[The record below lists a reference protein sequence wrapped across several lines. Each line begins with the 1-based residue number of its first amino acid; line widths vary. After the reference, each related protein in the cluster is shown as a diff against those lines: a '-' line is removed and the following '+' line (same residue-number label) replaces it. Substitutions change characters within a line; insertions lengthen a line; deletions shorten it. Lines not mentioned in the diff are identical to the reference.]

1 MPLRESVSEQLLP
14 VLEWLAA
21 EPDADPVAD
30 LTALRGHLTSLPAS
44 ISSSAEGRECVEQL
58 AARALDACDR
68 FKPRLLDVALP
79 LPRQLNVASVELVAA
94 MLDLAGFFLCLA
106 ESIGERRVL
115 ARRQDP
121 SAFVSH
127 GLRLVREAFLVSA
140 MGGGVVPSG
149 LWSRAYRLFADSAGD
164 GGADGQPEGERDAA
178 ALDFK
183 RLLALAALQPE
194 SLTARELAWSDDYLE
209 AAAGA
214 ADVSRT
220 PLQPTASAFWIDAGA
235 DAGPVAMVRESS
247 PAVAGLLYFS
257 AHGVS
262 RRAASHVAW
271 LSARMADAETEGECR
286 GGTEL
291 LMPDAEG
298 LPVGLTPAEAL
309 SLLERMRD
317 RWASPPNRAQSRR
330 AQQYTVE
337 VCAGLRAIW
346 DANRRG
352 ADSSGIVEWTVYNES
367 PGGYAVM
374 AVAGVAGTLSAGM
387 PIALRRD
394 AGQPWS
400 ICLVRWLRSD
410 QPDRAELGLQLIAQ
424 SCTPVAVG
432 FRGGDV
438 RMTVP
443 ALILPPK
450 AALRRNQAIL
460 APAGTY
466 TSRGFSLVHEGDRVY
481 VAQARVLSL
490 DMQTANVELFQY
502 EIDPYPG

>member
-1 MPLRESVSEQLLP
+1 MPLRESVSEQLVP
-14 VLEWLAA
+14 VLAWLAA
-21 EPDADPVAD
+21 EPDADPVVDLAALRAH
-30 LTALRGHLTSLPAS
+30 LTALPAS
-44 ISSSAEGRECVEQL
+44 ISSSAEGCECVEQL

-68 FKPRLLDVALP
+68 FKPRLLDMALP
-79 LPRQLNVASVELVAA
+79 LPRQLNAASVELVAT
-94 MLDLAGFFLCLA
+94 MLDLAAFFMCLA
-106 ESIGERRVL
+106 RSAGERRVL
-115 ARRQDP
+115 ARREDP

-127 GLRLVREAFLVSA
+127 GLRLLSEAFLVSA
-140 MGGGVVPSG
+140 MGGAVVPPG
-149 LWSRAYRLFADSAGD
+149 LWSRAHQLFADRVR
-164 GGADGQPEGERDAA
+164 DGQPEDAQDVA

-194 SLTARELAWSDDYLE
+194 SLTARELAWSSDYLE
-209 AAAGA
+209 AAADA
-214 ADVSRT
+214 AVISGT
-220 PLQPTASAFWIDAGA
+220 PLQPSASAFWIDPAH
-235 DAGPVAMVRESS
+235 DAGPVAMVREA
-247 PAVAGLLYFS
+247 PAAVAGVLYFS

-262 RRAASHVAW
+262 RRAAAHVDW
-271 LSARMADAETEGECR
+271 LKDRMADAETEGECR
-286 GGTEL
+286 GTEL
-291 LMPDAEG
+291 LAPDAEG

-317 RWASPPNRAQSRR
+317 RWASPPNRVQPRR
-330 AQQYTVE
+330 AQQYTVQ
-337 VCAGLRAIW
+337 VCAGLRSIW
-346 DANRRG
+346 EASWRG
-352 ADSSGIVEWTVYNES
+352 ADSSGIGEWTVYNES
-367 PGGYAVM
+367 PSGYAVM

-387 PIALRRD
+387 PIALRRET
-394 AGQPWS
+394 GQPWS
-400 ICLVRWLRSD
+400 ICLVRWIRSD

-424 SCTPVAVG
+424 SCTPVTVG

-450 AALRRNQAIL
+450 APLRRNQAIL

-466 TSRGFSLVHEGDRVY
+466 TSRGFSLVHDGERVY

>member
-1 MPLRESVSEQLLP
+1 MPLRESVSEQLFP
-14 VLEWLAA
+14 VMEWLAA
-21 EPDADPVAD
+21 EPDADPVTD
-30 LTALRGHLTSLPAS
+30 LAALRVHLTTLPAS

-79 LPRQLNVASVELVAA
+79 LPGQLNAALVDLVSAI
-94 MLDLAGFFLCLA
+94 LDLAAFFLCLA
-106 ESIGERRVL
+106 ESASERRVL
-115 ARRQDP
+115 GRRQTP

-140 MGGGVVPSG
+140 MGGALAPAG
-149 LWSRAYRLFADSAGD
+149 LWSRAHRLFAERVGD
-164 GGADGQPEGERDAA
+164 GGLDGQPEGERDSAA
-178 ALDFK
+178 PEFK

-194 SLTARELAWSDDYLE
+194 SLTARELVWASDYLE
-209 AAAGA
+209 ATAGA
-214 ADVSRT
+214 AAVSDA
-220 PLQPTASAFWIDAGA
+220 PLQPTASAFWIDLAG
-235 DAGPVAMVRESS
+235 DAGPVAMARESL
-247 PAVAGLLYFS
+247 PAVAALLHFS
-257 AHGVS
+257 AHGIS
-262 RRAASHVAW
+262 RRAAAHLDW
-271 LSARMADAETEGECR
+271 LKARMTDGESDGDR
-286 GGTEL
+286 GIEL
-291 LMPDAEG
+291 LTPDAEG
-298 LPVGLTPAEAL
+298 LPVGLTPTEAL

-317 RWASPPNRAQSRR
+317 RWASPPNRAQPRR
-330 AQQYTVE
+330 AQQYAVQ
-337 VCAGLRAIW
+337 VCAGLRSIW
-346 DANRRG
+346 DATRRG
-352 ADSSGIVEWTVYNES
+352 ADSSAIAEWTVYNES
-367 PGGYAVM
+367 PSGYAVM

-400 ICLVRWLRSD
+400 ICLVRWIRSD

-424 SCTPVAVG
+424 SCTPVTVG

-438 RMTVP
+438 RVAVP

-466 TSRGFSLVHEGDRVY
+466 TSRGFSLVHDGERVY

>member
-21 EPDADPVAD
+21 EPDADPVVD
-30 LTALRGHLTSLPAS
+30 LAALRGRLASLPTS
-44 ISSSAEGRECVEQL
+44 ISSSAEGRECIEQL

-68 FKPRLLDVALP
+68 FKPRLLDMALP
-79 LPRQLNVASVELVAA
+79 LPRQLNAASVELVTA

-106 ESIGERRVL
+106 ESAGERHVL
-115 ARRQDP
+115 TRRQDP

-140 MGGGVVPSG
+140 MSGAVVPAG
-149 LWSRAYRLFADSAGD
+149 LWARAHQLFADGVREGQLAG
-164 GGADGQPEGERDAA
+164 AQEVA

-194 SLTARELAWSDDYLE
+194 SLTARELAWASDYLE
-209 AAAGA
+209 AAAGPA
-214 ADVSRT
+214 VISDT
-220 PLQPTASAFWIDAGA
+220 PLQPTASAFWIDPAE
-235 DAGPVAMVRESS
+235 DAGPIAMVREG
-247 PAVAGLLYFS
+247 PRALAGVLYFS

-262 RRAASHVAW
+262 RRAADHVEW
-271 LSARMADAETEGECR
+271 LKARMVDAETEGECR
-286 GGTEL
+286 GTEL
-291 LMPDAEG
+291 LAPDAEG
-298 LPVGLTPAEAL
+298 LPFGLTPGEAL

-317 RWASPPNRAQSRR
+317 RWASPANRAQPRR
-330 AQQYTVE
+330 TQQYTVQ
-337 VCAGLRAIW
+337 VCVGLRSIW
-346 DANRRG
+346 EANRRG
-352 ADSSGIVEWTVYNES
+352 ADSAGIVEWTVFNES

-400 ICLVRWLRSD
+400 ICLVRWIRSD

-424 SCTPVAVG
+424 SCTPVTVG

-438 RMTVP
+438 RITVP

-450 AALRRNQAIL
+450 APLRRNQAIL

-466 TSRGFSLVHEGDRVY
+466 TSRGFSLVHDGERVY
-481 VAQARVLSL
+481 IAQARVLSL

>member
-1 MPLRESVSEQLLP
+1 MPLRESVSEQLVP
-14 VLEWLAA
+14 VLAWLAV
-21 EPDADPVAD
+21 EPDADPLTD
-30 LTALRGHLTSLPAS
+30 LAALRAHLAALPVS

-68 FKPRLLDVALP
+68 FKPRLLDAALP
-79 LPRQLNVASVELVAA
+79 LPRELNAASVELVAA
-94 MLDLAGFFLCLA
+94 MLDLATNFLGFA
-106 ESIGERRVL
+106 QSAGERRVL
-115 ARRQDP
+115 VRREDS

-140 MGGGVVPSG
+140 MGGAVVPLG
-149 LWSRAYRLFADSAGD
+149 LWSRAQQLFAARVR
-164 GGADGQPEGERDAA
+164 DGQPEAAQDVA

-194 SLTARELAWSDDYLE
+194 SLTGRELAWSSDYLE
-209 AAAGA
+209 AAADA
-214 ADVSRT
+214 AVISGT
-220 PLQPTASAFWIDAGA
+220 PLQPAASVFWLNPSE
-235 DAGPVAMVRESS
+235 DAGPVAMVRES
-247 PAVAGLLYFS
+247 PQTEAGVLYFS

-262 RRAASHVAW
+262 RRAAAHIDW
-271 LSARMADAETEGECR
+271 LKARLADAESEGECR
-286 GGTEL
+286 GTEL
-291 LMPDAEG
+291 LAPDAEG

-317 RWASPPNRAQSRR
+317 RWASPPNRAQPRR
-330 AQQYTVE
+330 SQQYTVQ
-337 VCAGLRAIW
+337 VCAGLRSIW
-346 DANRRG
+346 EANRRG
-352 ADSSGIVEWTVYNES
+352 ADSSSTVEWTVHNES

-374 AVAGVAGTLSAGM
+374 AVAGVTGTLSAGM
-387 PIALRRD
+387 PVALRRD

-400 ICLVRWLRSD
+400 ICLVRWIRSD

-424 SCTPVAVG
+424 SCTPVTVG

-466 TSRGFSLVHEGDRVY
+466 TSRAFSLVHDGERVY

-490 DMQTANVELFQY
+490 DLQTANVELFQY